1 MVLFGASTGTAAA
14 LTAAAERPE
23 RVLAVVSRDGRPDL
37 AGDALEQVQ
46 APVLLVVG
54 GRDHEI
60 LRLNQDAARRLRAP
74 HALHVVPDATHLF
87 EDPRA
92 LAQVSAAAR
101 RWCDERLR
109 AIEEER
115 ERDLETHGQ

>member
-14 LTAAAERPE
+14 LTAAAERPD

-54 GRDHEI
+54 GQDHEI
-60 LRLNQDAARRLRAP
+60 LRLNQGRPGGCGPRTPCMSYPTPPISSRTRARWPRSPPRP
-74 HALHVVPDATHLF
+74 GGGATSGCG
-87 EDPRA
+87 P
-92 LAQVSAAAR
+92 
-101 RWCDERLR
+101 
-109 AIEEER
+109 
-115 ERDLETHGQ
+115 